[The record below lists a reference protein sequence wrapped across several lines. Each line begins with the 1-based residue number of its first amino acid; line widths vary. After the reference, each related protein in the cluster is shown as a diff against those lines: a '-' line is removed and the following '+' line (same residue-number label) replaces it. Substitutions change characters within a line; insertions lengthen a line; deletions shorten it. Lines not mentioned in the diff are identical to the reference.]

1 MCDDVVLSAEGR
13 PTGGFSTPPD
23 TTIKPSAGQES
34 PIPVTKG
41 LLFGVKFILA
51 GVNEAVP
58 NTYFRDKPHRTMRH
72 RLYNLIDENNKS
84 TWSARLFD
92 NGIALLIFL
101 NVSAIVLESFDT
113 LHARYADLFH
123 AFELFSI
130 AIFSLEYLA
139 RLFTADLKYPEL
151 SSPRAVGKYMLSPMA
166 LIDLLAVLPAYLHL
180 LIPFDLRILRIL
192 RLLRLARLF
201 KLKRYMRSLQLIQE
215 VVTEKRSELTATVFV
230 SFIVLVVSST
240 LMYYVERDEQP
251 DAFPNIVAAFWWAI
265 CTLTTVGYGDI
276 VPVTVGGKIISS
288 IIAVLGIGLVAL
300 PTGILSASFVE
311 KLTRKDSDPEQC
323 CPHCGKEI

>member
-1 MCDDVVLSAEGR
+1 M
-13 PTGGFSTPPD
+13 T
-23 TTIKPSAGQES
+23 KPL
-34 PIPVTKG
+34 V
-41 LLFGVKFILA
+41 FGVNFILKW
-51 GVNEAVP
+51 VNEAMLNP
-58 NTYFRDKPHRTMRH
+58 YFRDKPRRIMRQH
-72 RLYNLIDENNKS
+72 LYDLIDENNK
-84 TWSARLFD
+84 TTPSARLFD

-101 NVSAIVLESFDT
+101 NVTAIVLESFEP
-113 LHARYADLFH
+113 LHARYAQTFH

-130 AIFSLEYLA
+130 AVFSAEYLA
-139 RLFTADLKYPEL
+139 RLFTADLKYPKL
-151 SSPRAVGKYMLSPMA
+151 SPARAVGKYLLSPMA
-166 LIDLLAVLPAYLHL
+166 IIDLLAVLPAFLHL

-215 VVTEKRSELTATVFV
+215 VITEKRAELSATVFV

-265 CTLTTVGYGDI
+265 CTLTTVGYGDV
-276 VPVTVGGKIISS
+276 VPATVGGKIISS

-300 PTGILSASFVE
+300 PTGILSASFIE
-311 KLTRKDSDPEQC
+311 KLNHRKPDEQAC
-323 CPHCGKEI
+323 CPHCGKEL

>member
-1 MCDDVVLSAEGR
+1 
-13 PTGGFSTPPD
+13 
-23 TTIKPSAGQES
+23 
-34 PIPVTKG
+34 
-41 LLFGVKFILA
+41 
-51 GVNEAVP
+51 
-58 NTYFRDKPHRTMRH
+58 MRQ

-84 TWSARLFD
+84 TRSARLFD

-101 NVSAIVLESFDT
+101 NVSAIVLESFEP
-113 LHARYADLFH
+113 LHTRYAAAFH

-130 AIFSLEYLA
+130 AVFSLEYLA
-139 RLFTADLKYPEL
+139 RLVTADLKYPQL
-151 SSPRAVGKYMLSPMA
+151 STSKAIGTYMLSPMA

-215 VVTEKRSELTATVFV
+215 VVTEKRAELSATVFV

-265 CTLTTVGYGDI
+265 CTLTTVGYGDV

-300 PTGILSASFVE
+300 PTGILSASFIE
-311 KLTRKDSDPEQC
+311 KLTRKDGDPEQC
-323 CPHCGKEI
+323 CPHCGKEIRE